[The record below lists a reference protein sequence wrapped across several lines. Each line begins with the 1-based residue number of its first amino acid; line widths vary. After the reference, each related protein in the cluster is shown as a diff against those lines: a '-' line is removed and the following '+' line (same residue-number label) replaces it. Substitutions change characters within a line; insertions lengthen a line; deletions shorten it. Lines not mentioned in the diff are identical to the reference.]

1 MNPRTTGQVTIG
13 TAVTMLLAVASP
25 ISQWAF
31 AQQASSPQQDVATE
45 PKAPTKDPYQ
55 RSLQVY
61 EFRKA
66 AQSGPDRGQ
75 EIFYYKCW
83 FCHNEFTKDIPKLTG
98 LYLHAT
104 LMSGKPVNDDT
115 VKEKIRNGGPGM
127 AAYKYALSESDLN
140 DLVGYLRE
148 GCCWNSDSPPRN
160 PHYRAR

>member
-1 MNPRTTGQVTIG
+1 MNPRTAGRVAIG
-13 TAVTMLLAVASP
+13 MAMLLMATSP
-25 ISQWAF
+25 VDQLAL
-31 AQQASSPQQDVATE
+31 AQSASSSQQVATE
-45 PKAPTKDPYQ
+45 PKTPKDPYQ

-98 LYLHAT
+98 LYQHTA
-104 LMSGKPVNDDT
+104 LMSGEPVTDDT
-115 VKEKIRNGGPGM
+115 VKEKIRNGGRGM
-127 AAYKYALSESDLN
+127 AAYKYALSESDLA

-148 GCCWNSDSPPRN
+148 KCCWNSDSPPPN